1 MNSSPVLVVSD
12 DVEFIREFVSRW
24 EMEQDAPPITV
35 VSTEM
40 WKQASL
46 VGYTLVIV
54 GGRRQSSVAV
64 SALGFQSDPIF
75 DRDLTVH
82 CDTTVCVVGDSVRL
96 SSIRRA
102 HPEWLTFLDQSGWS
116 DTLLSFA
123 KEILRRVAAEKQA
136 RDAESTYLSQQRLAT
151 VGQSLLTARPAMV
164 NALTSLLGNADLLLL
179 SDEPLSVSGL
189 DQIQTMHKM
198 ALRLN
203 EMLQRLAS
211 LANELELTESESQ
224 RETREIH
231 RAGMTRAL
239 MSD

>member
-46 VGYTLVIV
+46 IGYALIVVGFL
-54 GGRRQSSVAV
+54 RQNSPAIP
-64 SALGFQSDPIF
+64 APTFQ
-75 DRDLTVH
+75 
-82 CDTTVCVVGDSVRL
+82 CDATVCGVGDPVKL
-96 SSIRRA
+96 SSIRNA
-102 HPEWLTFLDQSGWS
+102 HPDWLTIVEQAGWP
-116 DTLLSFA
+116 DTLLAFA
-123 KEILRRVAAEKQA
+123 KEILRRVTAEKQA
-136 RDAESTYLSQQRLAT
+136 RDAENACVAQQRLAT
-151 VGQSLLTARPAMV
+151 LGQSLLTARPGMV

-179 SDEPLSVSGL
+179 ADEPLSVGGL
-189 DQIQTMHKM
+189 EQIRTMHKM

-203 EMLQRLAS
+203 EILQRLSS
-211 LANELELTESESQ
+211 LANEMELSDSESQ
-224 RETREIH
+224 RETHEIH
-231 RAGMTRAL
+231 GVASMRGV

>member
-46 VGYTLVIV
+46 IGYALIIV
-54 GGRRQSSVAV
+54 GFVRQSSPP
-64 SALGFQSDPIF
+64 ALAANF
-75 DRDLTVH
+75 H
-82 CDTTVCVVGDSVRL
+82 CDTTVCVVGEPEKL
-96 SSIRRA
+96 SSIRGV
-102 HPEWLTFLDQSGWS
+102 HPEWLTFCEQRGWP

-123 KEILRRVAAEKQA
+123 KEVLRRVAAEKQA
-136 RDAESTYLSQQRLAT
+136 RETELICSAQHRLAT
-151 VGQSLLTARPAMV
+151 VGQSLLTARPGMV

-179 SDEPLSVSGL
+179 SDETLSVGGL
-189 DQIQTMHKM
+189 EQVRTMHKM

-203 EMLQRLAS
+203 EILQRLSS
-211 LANELELTESESQ
+211 LANEMELTESESQ
-224 RETREIH
+224 RETGE
-231 RAGMTRAL
+231 TRGVAL
-239 MSD
+239 MRGVTSD

>member
-46 VGYTLVIV
+46 IGYALIVVGFL
-54 GGRRQSSVAV
+54 RQNSPAI
-64 SALGFQSDPIF
+64 SAPIF
-75 DRDLTVH
+75 Q
-82 CDTTVCVVGDSVRL
+82 CDATVCGVGDPAKL
-96 SSIRRA
+96 SSIRNA
-102 HPEWLTFLDQSGWS
+102 HPDWLTIVEQAGWP
-116 DTLLSFA
+116 DTLLAFA

-136 RDAESTYLSQQRLAT
+136 RDAENTCLAQQRLAT
-151 VGQSLLTARPAMV
+151 LGQSLLTARPGLV

-179 SDEPLSVSGL
+179 ADEPLSVGGL
-189 DQIQTMHKM
+189 EQIRTMHRM

-203 EMLQRLAS
+203 EILQRLSS
-211 LANELELTESESQ
+211 LANEMELSENESQ
-224 RETREIH
+224 RETGEIH
-231 RAGMTRAL
+231 GVASMRGL

>member
-46 VGYTLVIV
+46 IGYSLIIV
-54 GGRRQSSVAV
+54 GFLRQNSPL
-64 SALGFQSDPIF
+64 ALAPNF
-75 DRDLTVH
+75 H
-82 CDTTVCVVGDSVRL
+82 CNTTVCVVGEPEKL
-96 SSIRRA
+96 SSIRSA
-102 HPEWLTFLDQSGWS
+102 HSEWLTFSEQPGWP

-123 KEILRRVAAEKQA
+123 KEVLRRVTAEKQA
-136 RDAESTYLSQQRLAT
+136 REAELICSAQQRLAT
-151 VGQSLLTARPAMV
+151 VGQSLLTARPGMV

-179 SDEPLSVSGL
+179 SDESFSAGGL
-189 DQIQTMHKM
+189 EQIRTMHKM

-203 EMLQRLAS
+203 EILQRLSS
-211 LANELELTESESQ
+211 LANEMELSECESQ
-224 RETREIH
+224 RETSETHGI
-231 RAGMTRAL
+231 AL
-239 MSD
+239 MRGVTSD

>member
-46 VGYTLVIV
+46 IGYALIIV
-54 GGRRQSSVAV
+54 GFLRKNSTSGPAQD
-64 SALGFQSDPIF
+64 F
-75 DRDLTVH
+75 H
-82 CDTTVCVVGDSVRL
+82 CDTTVCVVGEPEKL
-96 SSIRRA
+96 SSIRGA
-102 HPEWLTFLDQSGWS
+102 HPEWLTFSEQPGWP

-123 KEILRRVAAEKQA
+123 KEVLRRVAAEKQA
-136 RDAESTYLSQQRLAT
+136 RDAELICLAQQRLAT
-151 VGQSLLTARPAMV
+151 VGRSLLTARPGMV

-179 SDEPLSVSGL
+179 SDEPLSAGGL
-189 DQIQTMHKM
+189 EQIHTMHRM

-203 EMLQRLAS
+203 EILQRLSS
-211 LANELELTESESQ
+211 LANEMELSEGESQ
-224 RETREIH
+224 RETSEIH
-231 RAGMTRAL
+231 SVASMRGVL
-239 MSD
+239 SD

>member
-1 MNSSPVLVVSD
+1 MNASPVLVVSD

-46 VGYTLVIV
+46 IGYALVIV
-54 GGRRQSSVAV
+54 GFLRQSAAAV
-64 SALGFQSDPIF
+64 TAPAFHP
-75 DRDLTVH
+75 
-82 CDTTVCVVGDSVRL
+82 DTTVCVVGDPVKL
-96 SSIRRA
+96 SSIRNA
-102 HPEWLTFLDQSGWS
+102 HPEWLTFFEQSGWP

-123 KEILRRVAAEKQA
+123 KEILRRFAAEKQA
-136 RDAESTYLSQQRLAT
+136 RDAEAICVAQQRLAT
-151 VGQSLLTARPAMV
+151 VGQSLLTARPGMV

-179 SDEPLSVSGL
+179 SDEHLSDGGL
-189 DQIQTMHKM
+189 EQIRTVHKM

-203 EMLQRLAS
+203 EILQRLSS
-211 LANELELTESESQ
+211 LANEMELSESESQ

-231 RAGMTRAL
+231 EAGVLRGMTP
-239 MSD
+239 D

>member
-46 VGYTLVIV
+46 IGYALIIV
-54 GGRRQSSVAV
+54 GFLRQNSPSVLAPN
-64 SALGFQSDPIF
+64 F
-75 DRDLTVH
+75 H
-82 CDTTVCVVGDSVRL
+82 CDTAVCVVGEPEKL
-96 SSIRRA
+96 SSIRSA
-102 HPEWLTFLDQSGWS
+102 HPEWLTFCEQPGWP

-123 KEILRRVAAEKQA
+123 KEVLRRMAAEEHA
-136 RDAESTYLSQQRLAT
+136 REAELICLAQQRFAT
-151 VGQSLLTARPAMV
+151 VGQSLLTARPGMV

-179 SDEPLSVSGL
+179 SDESLSTGAL
-189 DQIQTMHKM
+189 EQIRTMHKM

-203 EMLQRLAS
+203 EIIQRLSS
-211 LANELELTESESQ
+211 LANEMELSESESQ
-224 RETREIH
+224 RETRETH
-231 RAGMTRAL
+231 AVPL
-239 MSD
+239 MRGVTSD